1 MATATK
7 RTVHD
12 FTITLAGASVITD
25 QLEDA
30 VLAAGCDDAL
40 LYQRGGR
47 VTLRFGRDAESLG
60 GAVGSAVDA
69 VERAGLRVARV
80 DVGEE

>member
-1 MATATK
+1 M
-7 RTVHD
+7 
-12 FTITLAGASVITD
+12 ITN

-47 VTLRFGRDAESLG
+47 VTLQFGRGAESLG
-60 GAVGSAVDA
+60 DAVGSAVDA
-69 VERAGLRVARV
+69 LGRAGCRVARV
-80 DVGEE
+80 DMVEE